1 MRPCQEPEALLD
13 EIGELYAIVL
23 RIARSISTDDA
34 PMTATQRLALIEV
47 AAVGPLRLNSLAS
60 RMDTTPATATRAI
73 DFLEEAGF
81 VRREAA
87 PGDRRGIH
95 VVATAKGHRWSDR
108 RRAHL
113 LEVIQTLPPSAT
125 TQRMITDLRKLNE
138 ALRSASGHSD
148 VARGALLAP

>member
-13 EIGELYAIVL
+13 EIGELYSIVL
-23 RIARSISTDDA
+23 RISRSISTDDA

-47 AAVGPLRLNSLAS
+47 ATAGPLRLNTLAA

-73 DFLEEAGF
+73 DVLEEAGF

-87 PGDRRGIH
+87 PDDRRGIH

-113 LEVIQTLPPSAT
+113 LEVIEQLPRGAT
-125 TQRMITDLRKLNE
+125 TQRMVTDLQKLNA
-138 ALRSASGHSD
+138 ALRTASGHSEL
-148 VARGALLAP
+148 ARGSLLAP

>member
-1 MRPCQEPEALLD
+1 MRPCQEPQALLD

-23 RIARSISTDDA
+23 RISRSISTDDE

-47 AAVGPLRLNSLAS
+47 AAAGPLRLNTLAS

-73 DFLEEAGF
+73 DFLEDAGF

-113 LEVIQTLPPSAT
+113 LEVIEQLPPGAT
-125 TQRMITDLRKLNE
+125 AQRMVADLHRLNA
-138 ALRSASGHSD
+138 ALRNVSGHSEI
-148 VARGALLAP
+148 ARGALLAP

>member
-73 DFLEEAGF
+73 DFLEDAGF

-113 LEVIQTLPPSAT
+113 LEVIQMLPPGAT
-125 TQRMITDLRKLNE
+125 TQRMVDDLHKLNA
-138 ALRSASGHSD
+138 ALRVASGHSD

>member
-23 RIARSISTDDA
+23 RISRSISTDDE

-47 AAVGPLRLNSLAS
+47 AAVGPLRLNTLAS

-73 DFLEEAGF
+73 DFLEEAGY

-95 VVATAKGHRWSDR
+95 VVATAKGHRWSTSR
-108 RRAHL
+108 RDHL
-113 LEVIQTLPPSAT
+113 LEVIRKLPPGSTAN
-125 TQRMITDLRKLNE
+125 RMVADLHKLND
-138 ALRSASGHSD
+138 ALRHVSGHSE

>member
-23 RIARSISTDDA
+23 RISRSISTDDE

-47 AAVGPLRLNSLAS
+47 AAVGPLRLNALAS

-73 DFLEEAGF
+73 DFLEEAGY

-95 VVATAKGHRWSDR
+95 VVATAKGHRWSDTR
-108 RRAHL
+108 RDHL
-113 LEVIQTLPPSAT
+113 LEVIRKLPPGSTA
-125 TQRMITDLRKLNE
+125 QRMVADLHKLNE

>member
-23 RIARSISTDDA
+23 RISRSISTDDE

-47 AAVGPLRLNSLAS
+47 AAVGPLRLSALAS

-87 PGDRRGIH
+87 PDDRRGIH
-95 VVATAKGHRWSDR
+95 VVATAKGQRWSSR

-113 LEVIQTLPPSAT
+113 LEVIEQLPPGAT
-125 TQRMITDLRKLNE
+125 AQRMIADLRKLNE
-138 ALRSASGHSD
+138 ALRNVSGHSE

>member
-23 RIARSISTDDA
+23 RISRSISTDDE

-47 AAVGPLRLNSLAS
+47 AAVGPLRLNALAS

-113 LEVIQTLPPSAT
+113 LEVIKELPPGAT
-125 TQRMITDLRKLNE
+125 AHRMINDLHKLNE
-138 ALRSASGHSD
+138 ALRNVSGHSE

>member
-1 MRPCQEPEALLD
+1 MRPCEEPQALLD

-23 RIARSISTDDA
+23 RISRSISTDDA

-47 AAVGPLRLNSLAS
+47 AAAGPLRLNALAS

-87 PGDRRGIH
+87 PDDRRGID

-113 LEVIQTLPPSAT
+113 LEVIEQLPPGAT
-125 TQRMITDLRKLNE
+125 AQRMIADLHKLNA
-138 ALRSASGHSD
+138 ALRTASGHSE
-148 VARGALLAP
+148 VSRGALLAP

>member
-23 RIARSISTDDA
+23 RISRSISTDDA

-47 AAVGPLRLNSLAS
+47 AAVGPLRLNALAS

-73 DFLEEAGF
+73 DFLEESGF

-113 LEVIQTLPPSAT
+113 LAVIQKLPPGSTA
-125 TQRMITDLRKLNE
+125 QRMVADLHKLNE
-138 ALRSASGHSD
+138 ALRAVSGHSE